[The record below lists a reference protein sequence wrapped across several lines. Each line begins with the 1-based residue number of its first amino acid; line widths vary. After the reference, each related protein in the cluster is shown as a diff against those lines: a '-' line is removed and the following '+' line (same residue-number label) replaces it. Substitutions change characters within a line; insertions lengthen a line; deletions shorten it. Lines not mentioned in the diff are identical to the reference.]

1 MPAIKNFYD
10 LDCWKESK
18 DIYLA
23 MRKFIGQNAI
33 KKEYYLKDQLLRASL
48 SISNNIAEGFE
59 RGGKKEFKRFLII
72 ANGSA
77 AEVKSMLLLLME
89 DENYIDKNEIEVL
102 IGKIDDC
109 MKMTKGLI
117 RYLNKELNSKH

>member
-1 MPAIKNFYD
+1 MPAIKNFFE

-23 MRKFIGQNAI
+23 IRKFIGQNEI
-33 KKEYYLKDQLLRASL
+33 RKEYYLKDQMLRASL
-48 SISNNIAEGFE
+48 SISNNIVEGFE
-59 RGGKKEFKRFLII
+59 RGGKKKFRRFLII

-77 AEVKSMLLLLME
+77 SEVKSMPLLLME
-89 DENYIDKNEIEVL
+89 VENYMDKNEIEVL
-102 IGKIDDC
+102 IRKIEDC
-109 MKMTKGLI
+109 MKMTKALI

>member
-1 MPAIKNFYD
+1 
-10 LDCWKESK
+10 
-18 DIYLA
+18 
-23 MRKFIGQNAI
+23 MRKFIEQNEI
-33 KKEYYLKDQLLRASL
+33 RKEYYLKDQLLRASL

-102 IGKIDDC
+102 IGKIDYC